1 MRWRWTGNVTDDVK
15 LRAAQAYEQAGNI
28 KAARATYAQA
38 AQAGDLRALTAL
50 AKNLL
55 TREPLDIGNGIGM
68 IRTAADR
75 GDREACALCAVLAG
89 QDEQLPDRW
98 RIARE
103 YLARSG
109 EAGLSALLN
118 DVDLASWTA
127 APAARAQFESPR
139 VLCVENFASAAF
151 CDWLIERAR
160 PRMAAA
166 TVYDPVTGTGQRRED
181 IRSNSAVAFDIT
193 QFDLAMVAARARI
206 AALAQVRSDA
216 FEPPMVLHYTAG
228 QQFAPHFDYIE
239 PATPG
244 LAADVARNGQRV
256 GTFLL
261 YLSDGFDGGETDF
274 PELGWKFK
282 GGKGDALLFW
292 SADANGAL
300 DRRTLHAGAPV
311 LGGEKWVLSQWIRR
325 R

>member
-1 MRWRWTGNVTDDVK
+1 MTIADDAFQAA
-15 LRAAQAYEQAGNI
+15 RAHEQAGNI
-28 KAARATYAQA
+28 NAARAGYAQA

-75 GDREACALCAVLAG
+75 GDREASGLCAVLAG

-109 EAGLSALLN
+109 DARLGALM
-118 DVDLASWTA
+118 DGVDLAAWTK
-127 APAARAQFESPR
+127 APAARVPFESPR
-139 VLCVENFASAAF
+139 VVCVDGFASHAM

-166 TVYDPVTGTGQRRED
+166 TVYDPATGTGQRRDD

-193 QFDLAMVAARARI
+193 QFDLAMVAVRARI
-206 AALAQVRSDA
+206 ASLANVASEA

-244 LAADVARNGQRV
+244 LASDVARNGQRV

-261 YLSDGFDGGETDF
+261 YLSDGFAGGETDF
-274 PELGWKFK
+274 PDLGWKFK

-292 SADANGAL
+292 SADASGAL

-311 LGGEKWVLSQWIRR
+311 NSGEKWVLSQWIRR

>member
-1 MRWRWTGNVTDDVK
+1 MTDDARF
-15 LRAAQAYEQAGNI
+15 LAAQAYERAGNI
-28 KAARATYAQA
+28 NAARASYAQA

-55 TREPLDIGNGIGM
+55 TREPLDIANGMGV

-75 GDREACALCAVLAG
+75 GDRDACRLCAVLAG

-98 RIARE
+98 RIALE

-109 EAGLSALLN
+109 DAKLSALLSGI
-118 DVDLASWTA
+118 DLAAWTRE
-127 APAARAQFESPR
+127 PASEVLFEKPR
-139 VLCVENFASAAF
+139 VVGVKNFASPAM
-151 CDWLIERAR
+151 CDWLVERAR
-160 PRMAAA
+160 PRMTAA
-166 TVYDPVTGTGQRRED
+166 TVYDPETGTGQRRAD

-193 QFDLAMVAARARI
+193 QFDLAMVAVRARI
-206 AALAQVRSDA
+206 AALAHVTSET

-239 PATPG
+239 PSTPG

-261 YLSDGFDGGETDF
+261 YLSDAFEGGETDF
-274 PELGWKFK
+274 PDLGWKFK

-292 SADANGAL
+292 SADATGAL

-311 LGGEKWVLSQWIRR
+311 ISGEKWVLSQWIRR

>member
-1 MRWRWTGNVTDDVK
+1 MTITDVTFQ
-15 LRAAQAYEQAGNI
+15 AAQAYEQAGNI
-28 KAARATYAQA
+28 NAARAGYAQA

-50 AKNLL
+50 AKSLL
-55 TREPLDIGNGIGM
+55 VREPLDIGNGIGM

-89 QDEQLPDRW
+89 QDDQLPDHW

-109 EAGLSALLN
+109 DAKLDALLSG
-118 DVDLASWTA
+118 VDLAAWTK
-127 APAARAQFESPR
+127 APAARVPFESPR
-139 VLCVENFASAAF
+139 VVCVENFAPPAF
-151 CDWLIERAR
+151 CDWLIDLAR

-166 TVYDPVTGTGQRRED
+166 TVYDPTTGTGQRRDD

-193 QFDLAMVAARARI
+193 QFDLALAAVRARI
-206 AALAQVRSDA
+206 AALANVHSEA

-239 PATPG
+239 PATAG

-292 SADANGAL
+292 SADATGQL
-300 DRRTLHAGAPV
+300 DRRTVHAGA
-311 LGGEKWVLSQWIRR
+311 LGHASGEKWVLSQWIRR